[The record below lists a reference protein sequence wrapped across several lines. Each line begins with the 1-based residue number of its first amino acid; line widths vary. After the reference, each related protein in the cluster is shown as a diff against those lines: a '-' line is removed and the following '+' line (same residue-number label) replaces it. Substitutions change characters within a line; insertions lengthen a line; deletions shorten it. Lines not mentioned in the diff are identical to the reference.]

1 MFTKILVAVSAN
13 SIDTV
18 LGSAI
23 DTARKYDA
31 RILAL
36 HAVDPAPYLMSPIDY
51 DFGLMVEAMEAHGR
65 EIVAR
70 MAQVLDNHSGPAETR
85 MVTLPMSGLSVGGAI
100 ASVAN
105 TWAADLIILGER
117 NSSWLDWLSEDIA
130 LEVRRHAN
138 APIQTV
144 SSKVIS
150 ATTRRDLTRWTQAPA
165 ADAR

>member
-1 MFTKILVAVSAN
+1 MFTKILVAVNAN

-18 LGSAI
+18 LASAI
-23 DTARKYDA
+23 DTARKHDA
-31 RILAL
+31 CILAL
-36 HAVDPAPYLMSPIDY
+36 HAVNPAPYLMSPIDY
-51 DFGLMVEAMEAHGR
+51 DFALMIEAMEAHGR

-85 MVTLPMSGLSVGGAI
+85 MITLPLSGLSVGGAI

-105 TWAADLIILGER
+105 TWEADLIILGER
-117 NSSWLDWLSEDIA
+117 NASWLDWLSEDVA
-130 LEVRRHAN
+130 LEMRRHAN

-150 ATTRRDLTRWTQAPA
+150 TTTHRDVARWTQAPA